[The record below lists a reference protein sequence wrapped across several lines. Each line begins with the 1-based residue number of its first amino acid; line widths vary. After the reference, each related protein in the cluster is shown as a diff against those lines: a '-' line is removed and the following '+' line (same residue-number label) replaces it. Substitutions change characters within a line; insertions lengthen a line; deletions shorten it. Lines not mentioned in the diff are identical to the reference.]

1 MSRVVKNK
9 NSALLSKAINMGV
22 IGVILFWSAFWPTA
36 YMVSENVND
45 NIKKNIRNSEYL
57 PTKEKIRIL
66 GE

>member
-36 YMVSENVND
+36 YMVLDGVND